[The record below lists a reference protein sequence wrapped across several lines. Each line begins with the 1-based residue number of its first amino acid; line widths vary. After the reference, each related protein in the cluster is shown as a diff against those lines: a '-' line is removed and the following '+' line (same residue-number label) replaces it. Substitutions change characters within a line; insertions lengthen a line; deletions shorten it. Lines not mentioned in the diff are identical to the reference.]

1 MKRLAFMI
9 TLLLAGCANPVKE
22 SDQLIREGKLKEGVA
37 RMEEAVRE
45 SPKNIAYRAAL
56 FRNREVAV
64 NDMLVQAYNLR
75 DSGKLEEAESLYRE
89 VLALH
94 PYNPMATAGLESIA
108 TVREQDALIADAQ
121 KLAKEG
127 RVEEAKTKLRAVL
140 VKSPSHSTARA
151 LYKSLEGSDGQAQAQ
166 AALARIYQKPISLEF
181 RDAPLSLVFNAI
193 TQQTRLNFIFD
204 KEVKTDLRTTIS
216 VRNLPM
222 QEAFNLILATSQLD
236 KKVLNGN
243 TLLIYPNQAAKQ
255 KDYQEL
261 VMKTI
266 YLGNADAKV
275 TMSMI
280 KTMFK
285 TRDVFVDEQLN
296 MLVMRDTP
304 EVIRMVEKLI
314 IAQDKA
320 QPEVMLDVEVLEIKR
335 TRLTELGILYPSSAK
350 AGLLPSGGSGSP
362 LLANDL
368 RGISGRDIAISD
380 LTVKLN
386 LLKTDGDVNLLANP
400 RIRVKNREKAKIH
413 IGDRVPVITTTSSP
427 TVGVSESVSYLD
439 VGLKLDVEPNVF
451 LQDEV
456 GIKVAL
462 EVSNIVD
469 TITNIET
476 GTRTYQVGTRNAAT
490 ALRLRNGET
499 QVLAGLISEE
509 DRKNANKV
517 PGLGDIPLLGRL
529 FSSQKDDRI
538 KTEIV
543 LLITPH
549 IVRNL
554 EQPDPEISEFLSGT
568 ENSLGATSL
577 QLHPAATSPGNAPD
591 ASTAPA
597 SALPVEGNS
606 PTQPAT
612 PRFAPGVSLPPGLNL
627 PPGVRPP
634 SQPPVVVAPVQP

>member
-1 MKRLAFMI
+1 MKHLTPLI
-9 TLLLAGCANPVKE
+9 VLLLAACANPVKE
-22 SDQLIREGKLKEGVA
+22 SDQLIREGKLKEGVT

-45 SPKNIAYRAAL
+45 SPENIAYRAAL

-64 NDMLVQAYNLR
+64 NDMLVRAYDLR
-75 DSGKLEEAESLYRE
+75 ETGKLEEAESLYRE

-94 PYNPMATAGLESIA
+94 PYNAMATAGLDSIA
-108 TVREQDALIADAQ
+108 TMRRQDALIADAR
-121 KLAKEG
+121 KLVNEG
-127 RVEEAKTKLRAVL
+127 KPEEAKAKLRTVL
-140 VKSPSHSTARA
+140 IQTPSHSAARE
-151 LYKSLEGSDGQAQAQ
+151 LFKSLEGTDGQAQAQ
-166 AALARIYQKPISLEF
+166 VALAKVYQKPVSLEF

-193 TQQTRLNFIFD
+193 TQQTQLNFVFD
-204 KEVKTDLRTTIS
+204 KEVRPDLKATIS
-216 VRNLPM
+216 VRNTPM
-222 QEAFNLILATSQLD
+222 QEAFKLILAANQLD

-243 TLLIYPNQAAKQ
+243 TILIYPNQAAKQ

-261 VMKTI
+261 IVKTI
-266 YLGNADAKV
+266 YLGNADAKI
-275 TMSMI
+275 TMNMI
-280 KTMFK
+280 KTMLK

-304 EVIRMVEKLI
+304 EVIRMAEKLI
-314 IAQDKA
+314 AAQDKP

-335 TRLTELGILYPSSAK
+335 TRLTELGILYPSSVK
-350 AGLLPSGGSGSP
+350 ASVLPSGGSGSS
-362 LLANDL
+362 LLASDL
-368 RGISGRDIAISD
+368 HRLSSRDIAISD
-380 LTVKLN
+380 LSAKLN
-386 LLKTDGDVNLLANP
+386 ILKTDGDVNLLANP

-427 TVGVSESVSYLD
+427 TVGVSESVNYLD

-469 TITNIET
+469 TITNTET

-490 ALRLRNGET
+490 VLRLRNGET
-499 QVLAGLISEE
+499 QVLAGLISDE
-509 DRKNANKV
+509 DRKNANKI
-517 PGLGDIPLLGRL
+517 PGLGDLPLVGRL
-529 FSSQKDDRI
+529 FSNHKDDRI

-568 ENSLGATSL
+568 ENTLGAPPL
-577 QLHPAATSPGNAPD
+577 QLRMSAPTPGSPSALPASAATSQDDVPP
-591 ASTAPA
+591 
-597 SALPVEGNS
+597 
-606 PTQPAT
+606 QPAT
-612 PRFAPGVSLPPGLNL
+612 PKFAPGVGLPPGLTL
-627 PPGVRPP
+627 PAGVTPNTTATTRT
-634 SQPPVVVAPVQP
+634 QQ

>member
-1 MKRLAFMI
+1 MKRLTPLI
-9 TLLLAGCANPVKE
+9 VLLLAGCANPVKE
-22 SDQLIREGKLKEGVA
+22 SDQLIRDGKLKEGVA

-45 SPKNIAYRAAL
+45 SPENVAYRAAL

-64 NDMLVQAYNLR
+64 NDMLVRAYDLR
-75 DSGKLEEAESLYRE
+75 ETGKLEEAESLYRE
-89 VLALH
+89 VLLLH
-94 PYNPMATAGLESIA
+94 PYNAMATAGLDSIA
-108 TVREQDALIADAQ
+108 TMRRQDALIADAR
-121 KLAKEG
+121 KLVNEG
-127 RVEEAKTKLRAVL
+127 KPEEAKAKLRTVL
-140 VKSPSHSTARA
+140 IQTPSHSAARE
-151 LYKSLEGSDGQAQAQ
+151 LFKSLEGTDGQVQAQ
-166 AALARIYQKPISLEF
+166 AALAKAFQKPVSLEF
-181 RDAPLSLVFNAI
+181 RDAPLSLVFNSI
-193 TQQTRLNFIFD
+193 TQQTQLNFVFD
-204 KEVKTDLRTTIS
+204 KEVRPDLKATIS
-216 VRNLPM
+216 VRNTPM
-222 QEAFNLILATSQLD
+222 QEAFRLILAANQLD

-243 TLLIYPNQAAKQ
+243 TILIYPNQAAKQ

-261 VMKTI
+261 IVKTI

-280 KTMFK
+280 KTMLK

-296 MLVMRDTP
+296 MLIMRDTP
-304 EVIRMVEKLI
+304 EVIRMAEKLI
-314 IAQDKA
+314 AAQDKP

-335 TRLTELGILYPSSAK
+335 TRLTELGILYPSSVK
-350 AGLLPSGGSGSP
+350 ASVLPSGGSGSS
-362 LLANDL
+362 LLASDL
-368 RGISGRDIAISD
+368 HRLSSRDIALSD
-380 LTVKLN
+380 LTAKLN

-427 TVGVSESVSYLD
+427 TVGVSESVNYLD

-469 TITNIET
+469 TITNTET

-490 ALRLRNGET
+490 VLRLRNGET
-499 QVLAGLISEE
+499 QVLAGLISDE
-509 DRKNANKV
+509 DRKNANKI
-517 PGLGDIPLLGRL
+517 PGLGDLPLVGRI
-529 FSSQKDDRI
+529 FSNHKDDRI

-568 ENSLGATSL
+568 ENTLGAPPL
-577 QLHPAATSPGNAPD
+577 QLRMSAPTPGAPPVL
-591 ASTAPA
+591 PA
-597 SALPVEGNS
+597 SAVTSQDDVP
-606 PTQPAT
+606 PQPAT
-612 PRFAPGVSLPPGLNL
+612 PKFVPGVGLPPGLTL
-627 PPGVRPP
+627 PAGVTPNTTATTRA
-634 SQPPVVVAPVQP
+634 QQ